1 MIKLN
6 EDLPHAFVYP
16 EAVKILN
23 RLKDIQEN
31 TIGSI
36 GDSGFHIYLQKTIP
50 NFCEFFRAPQL
61 SSKL

>member
-36 GDSGFHIYLQKTIP
+36 GDSGFHIYLQKTIDYLQELIEDD
-50 NFCEFFRAPQL
+50 NDDD
-61 SSKL
+61 